1 MLEHVIKNMD
11 TTFGKVRIKEGYL
24 GEELVKRS
32 LEYDDIK
39 RISKERG
46 IPQNSLREKIR
57 SEISLDKISDRT

>member
-1 MLEHVIKNMD
+1 MLEHVIRNRD

-57 SEISLDKISDRT
+57 SEMSLDKISDRT

>member
-1 MLEHVIKNMD
+1 MLEHVIKNRD
-11 TTFGKVRIKEGYL
+11 TAFGKIRIKEGYL